1 MASLSAHASQGSP
14 THNERHEDFIEFV
27 SRNSQMGLDG
37 HDRKAPFI
45 SPAETEA
52 WWRQR
57 GENRIPRAL
66 ERSIQARPSTIL
78 TGYITIFSILV
89 YIRRTCLIP
98 TFIRHGFQ
106 DKQLPILDP
115 ACFGD
120 DPTQIDMMREFCSSQ
135 WRFCPV
141 VFSNNSPMDQRNIDA
156 RQILPIRSEKI
167 IESKA
172 QNSKSLIRVITLYDG
187 CYDASWSPT
196 VWCNPT
202 TSSSFSYFV

>member
-1 MASLSAHASQGSP
+1 MASSGAYASQGLLA
-14 THNERHEDFIEFV
+14 HDERHEDFVEFV
-27 SRNSQMGLDG
+27 SRNSQIGLDG
-37 HDRKAPFI
+37 HDRKVPFI

-66 ERSIQARPSTIL
+66 DRSIQARPSTIL

-98 TFIRHGFQ
+98 VFIRHGFQ

-120 DPTQIDMMREFCSSQ
+120 DPPQIDMMREFCSSQ

-141 VFSNNSPMDQRNIDA
+141 IFSNSSPMDQRNIDA
-156 RQILPIRSEKI
+156 RQILPIRAEKI
-167 IESKA
+167 IGSKA
-172 QNSKSLIRVITLYDG
+172 RNSKSLIRVITLHDG
-187 CYDASWSPT
+187 CYDTSWSPT
-196 VWCNPT
+196 VCCNPI